1 MRNSIIDYL
10 HESNDVV
17 IIDAPPLLPVTNA
30 LVLSALTGGVLM
42 VIDYGSTRIGEAVP
56 GKMQLAQSG
65 ARILVS

>member
-42 VIDYGSTRIGEAVP
+42 VIDYGSTRIGEAVQ
-56 GKMQLAQSG
+56 GKTQLAQSG